1 VLYIHIYFLF
11 LFFSFCFTI
20 VHVHI
25 SYHINLLSSI
35 LLVISIY
42 RICLRVF
49 CVFSVRLLVC
59 SICNCYFDLI
69 FLQMPRSLTNE
80 QRIFLVKQWWISGN
94 TRVVNEAFQAE
105 FSDTKI
111 PTRQTSSNNLLHLF
125 LMNCL
130 CLWNIIFLLFVKK
143 VNFSLMRSL
152 VILNKEFLWACLY
165 QYKA

>member
-1 VLYIHIYFLF
+1 VYNVVRFPWIHPF

-35 LLVISIY
+35 LLVIFIY

-94 TRVVNEAFQAE
+94 TRVACRYLSLFISIKNYDMYFTIQRR
-105 FSDTKI
+105 TK
-111 PTRQTSSNNLLHLF
+111 SKCVFF
-125 LMNCL
+125 LDR
-130 CLWNIIFLLFVKK
+130 LLFFIIQFFSCKK
-143 VNFSLMRSL
+143 SKFFFDEVLSNT
-152 VILNKEFLWACLY
+152 
-165 QYKA
+165 